1 MEIDIR
7 TLLKTVLSY
16 KASDLHIVVG
26 SEPQVRIDGR
36 LVPLDLP
43 PFTRKEAENICYSLI
58 NEHQKASFEETKELD
73 FAITLPEFGRF
84 RCNYYVSLGNIAAA
98 FRVIPSKVPSLEDL
112 GAPPVYKEILHREKG
127 LILVTGPTGSGK
139 TTTLNA
145 MLNEVNQTERKHIL
159 TIEDPVEFLHEK
171 RKALFS
177 HRTVGEDTSSFA
189 RAIKAALR
197 EDPDIILVGEMRD
210 KETIAA
216 ALTAAETGHLVLGT
230 LHTNSA
236 PSTINRI
243 VDVFEGNV
251 QPQIRAQLSST
262 LIASISQVLV
272 PKIGGGR
279 ACVPE
284 IMINT
289 PAIGNLI
296 RENKVHQIPSQMMI
310 GQSGSGMI
318 TQNQEL
324 LRLVNEKV
332 ISKENALQYSN
343 RQDEIKG
350 KLV

>member
-1 MEIDIR
+1 MDLDIR

-43 PFTRKEAENICYSLI
+43 AFTKKEAENICYSLI
-58 NEHQKASFEETKELD
+58 SEQQKASFEETHELD
-73 FAITLPEFGRF
+73 FAITIPDFGRF
-84 RCNYYVSLGNIAAA
+84 RCNYYVSLGNLAAA
-98 FRVIPSKVPSLEDL
+98 FRVIPTVVPSLDDL
-112 GAPPVYKEILHREKG
+112 KAPSIYKEIIKREKG

-145 MLNEVNQTERKHIL
+145 MLNEINTTERKHIL

-171 RKALFS
+171 KKALFS
-177 HRTVGEDTSSFA
+177 YRNVGEDTESFA

-210 KETIAA
+210 RETIAA

-243 VDVFEGNV
+243 VDVFDGNV
-251 QPQIRAQLSST
+251 QPQIRAQLATT
-262 LIASISQVLV
+262 LIACVSQMLV
-272 PKIGGGR
+272 PKMGGGR
-279 ACVPE
+279 VCVPE
-284 IMINT
+284 ILINS

-296 RENKVHQIPSQMMI
+296 RESKIHQIPSQMMI
-310 GQSGSGMI
+310 GQGNSGMI
-318 TQNQEL
+318 TQTQEL

-332 ISKENALQYSN
+332 ISKEIALQFSN
-343 RQDEIKG
+343 RQEELKG
-350 KLV
+350 KLI